1 MAEAIS
7 GKGMRRVQLADGQL
21 HVLSD
26 KHRVIIQLR
35 SPKIVTETDAVS
47 PACKIGVVLDPST
60 PYAGRDSRVGGVRAA
75 AVEGGWQERIK
86 EQGYDL
92 TSVRK

>member
-1 MAEAIS
+1 MAEVIS

-26 KHRVIIQLR
+26 KQRVIIQMR

-47 PACKIGVVLDPST
+47 PACKIGVVLEPVDALRL
-60 PYAGRDSRVGGVRAA
+60 AGILASAECVQGLAKASGG
-75 AVEGGWQERIK
+75 
-86 EQGYDL
+86 
-92 TSVRK
+92 

>member
-1 MAEAIS
+1 MAEVIS

-26 KHRVIIQLR
+26 NQRVIIQLR

-47 PACKIGVVLDPST
+47 PACKIGVVLDPLEAVRL
-60 PYAGRDSRVGGVRAA
+60 AGILASAECVQRLSKASGG
-75 AVEGGWQERIK
+75 GG
-86 EQGYDL
+86 
-92 TSVRK
+92 